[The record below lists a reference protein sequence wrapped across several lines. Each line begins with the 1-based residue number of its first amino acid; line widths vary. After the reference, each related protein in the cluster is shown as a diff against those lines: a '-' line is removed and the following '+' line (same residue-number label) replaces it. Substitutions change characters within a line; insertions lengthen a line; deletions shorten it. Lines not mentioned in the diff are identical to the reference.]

1 MLTSNKGWLYR
12 IFVRKLHEN
21 QRRKIISPLRH
32 RFENVLQ
39 NRTYICKKCGGAFI
53 PSQEKTCFSHV
64 AEEPVKSTAYLEN
77 VSDGKFDLKIYSL
90 SVKIWTQS
98 DLEIFIMTSNDLL
111 IGLVLPMLPRSPLLR
126 SFRAANK
133 WRKTCLGRVP
143 QKREERSA
151 HFRRIQKSEL
161 NDGFDWNGTRRS
173 AWPIFARACSWR
185 WNLAF

>member
-1 MLTSNKGWLYR
+1 MGKNFSYAEVNHSSRFPCKYICFFRARFRTLAKSHIDQVTSWADNGQDTVLTSNKGWLYR

-39 NRTYICKKCGGAFI
+39 NRIYICKKCGGAFI

-90 SVKIWTQS
+90 TVK
-98 DLEIFIMTSNDLL
+98 
-111 IGLVLPMLPRSPLLR
+111 V
-126 SFRAANK
+126 
-133 WRKTCLGRVP
+133 
-143 QKREERSA
+143 
-151 HFRRIQKSEL
+151 
-161 NDGFDWNGTRRS
+161 
-173 AWPIFARACSWR
+173 
-185 WNLAF
+185 